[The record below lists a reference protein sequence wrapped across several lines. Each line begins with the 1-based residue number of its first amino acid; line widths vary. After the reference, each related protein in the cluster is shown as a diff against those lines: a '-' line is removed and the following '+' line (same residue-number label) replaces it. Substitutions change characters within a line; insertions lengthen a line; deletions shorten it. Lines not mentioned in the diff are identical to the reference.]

1 MDEILYSLSNHSTDK
16 RCRLMNEDEL
26 KSLNL
31 ILGFIECILSNE
43 TNENKLNELLV

>member
-1 MDEILYSLSNHSTDK
+1 
-16 RCRLMNEDEL
+16 MNEDEL

-43 TNENKLNELLV
+43 TNENRLNKLLACNLILLVILYINESN